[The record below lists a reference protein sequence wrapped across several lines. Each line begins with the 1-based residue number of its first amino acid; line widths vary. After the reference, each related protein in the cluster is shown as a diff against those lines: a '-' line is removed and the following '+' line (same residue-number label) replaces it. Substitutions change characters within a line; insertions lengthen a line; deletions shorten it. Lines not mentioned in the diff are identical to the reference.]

1 MIQKIVEGCP
11 CLLYLNLSCTLITNK
26 TLQELSRNCLN
37 LQYLSLAYCYGF
49 TDKGFMYLT
58 TGKGCHN
65 LFHLNLSGCTQAIA
79 EVAKLKTFSTEGNN
93 RLTDISWIALCRSS
107 QGLSRIHAAEC
118 PRMTD
123 ASLKSAAALKN
134 LQHLDISLC
143 SKLCKLYHLNLSYC
157 ERLTDMSLQWLSGS
171 SVCSL
176 DIGGCNIQD
185 EGLAALE
192 RIGLKKLVLSE
203 CVYITDIGIEMTD
216 MAVQYLTSGSQYL
229 RELDVSG
236 CVLLT
241 DRSLRHLEKICPPF
255 CSITMAFCSSISK
268 GAALKLQPRVKY
280 WEHSNDD
287 PPYWFGCQ
295 THAVTRSTRTDD
307 TWEVAE
313 RHSAMT

>member
-1 MIQKIVEGCP
+1 
-11 CLLYLNLSCTLITNK
+11 
-26 TLQELSRNCLN
+26 
-37 LQYLSLAYCYGF
+37 
-49 TDKGFMYLT
+49 
-58 TGKGCHN
+58 
-65 LFHLNLSGCTQAIA
+65 
-79 EVAKLKTFSTEGNN
+79 
-93 RLTDISWIALCRSS
+93 
-107 QGLSRIHAAEC
+107 
-118 PRMTD
+118 
-123 ASLKSAAALKN
+123 
-134 LQHLDISLC
+134 
-143 SKLCKLYHLNLSYC
+143 
-157 ERLTDMSLQWLSGS
+157 MSLQWLSGS

-192 RIGLKKLVLSE
+192 RIGLKKLVLAE
-203 CVYITDIGIEMTD
+203 CVYITDIGIEKLCRNVRGLEHVDVSHCVALSDPAIRSISFYCRGLVTLRMSGCPKMTD

-268 GAALKLQPRVKY
+268 VAALKLQPRVKY

-287 PPYWFGCQ
+287 PPYWFGYSSMGQ

-313 RHSAMT
+313 RHSANDMRRKYRGDINKSQ